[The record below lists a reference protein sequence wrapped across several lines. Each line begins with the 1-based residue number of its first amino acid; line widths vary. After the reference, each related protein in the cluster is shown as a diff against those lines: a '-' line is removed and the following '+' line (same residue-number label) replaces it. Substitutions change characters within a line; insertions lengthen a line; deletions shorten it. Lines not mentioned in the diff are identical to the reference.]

1 MDGLIWI
8 LIVGGV
14 VGWLGCIIMKSGG
27 QMGILANIV
36 VGIVGAVIGGVLFG
50 ILGLAPYGF
59 AARIVM
65 YVVGAVVLI
74 AILKALKVFK

>member
-8 LIVGGV
+8 LLVGGV
-14 VGWLGCIIMKSGG
+14 VGWLAGIIMKTGG

-36 VGIVGAVIGGVLFG
+36 VGIVGAVLGGVLFG
-50 ILGLAPYGF
+50 ILRLAPYGF
-59 AARIVM
+59 AARLFM
-65 YVVGAVVLI
+65 AVVGASVLI